1 MIPPSKSVAH
11 RAIICASLSYGESK
25 ITNIDYSEDIIATIQ
40 GMEAL
45 GAIIEKEESSLV
57 IKGILSEDNKINLH
71 REIDCNESGS
81 TLRFLIPISLLFEG
95 ESRFIG
101 RGNLGKRPLD
111 TYYEI
116 FDKQGIEYSY
126 IKDVLDLRIK
136 GRLAPSEFKVRG
148 DISSQFISG
157 LLFALPLL
165 EGDSKIIITTE
176 MESKGYIDLT
186 LDTMKDFGVKV
197 TNKDYKEFIIEGSQS
212 YKPNDYEVEGDY
224 SQAAFYVVSNMLGSK
239 VKLLGLKP
247 NSKQGDKEVLDIAK
261 RFGAEIIE
269 KDNSLEVKPFDELKA
284 TDIDAKNCPD
294 IIPVVVVLASVAK
307 GRTIIY
313 NAKRLRIKECD
324 RLNAIAT
331 ELKKLGAKVVE
342 EEDRLIIDG
351 VDSLEFKEELWSFKD
366 HRISMALA
374 IASGVCK
381 NEIIIRDYDCVSKSY
396 PGFYEDFKNLGGAA
410 WEQHGEVK

>member
-1 MIPPSKSVAH
+1 M
-11 RAIICASLSYGESK
+11 ES
-25 ITNIDYSEDIIATIQ
+25 
-40 GMEAL
+40 L
-45 GAIIEKEESSLV
+45 GAIIKKEESSLI
-57 IKGILSEDNKINLH
+57 IKGILNKDNKVNLH

-81 TLRFLIPISLLFEG
+81 TLRFLVPISLLFEG

-116 FDKQGIEYSY
+116 FDNQGIEFSY
-126 IKDVLDLRIK
+126 VKDILDLKIK
-136 GRLAPSEFKVRG
+136 GKLRSSEFRVRG

-165 EGDSKIIITTE
+165 EGNSKIIITTN

-186 LDTMKDFGVKV
+186 LDTMKDFGVNV
-197 TNKDYKEFIIEGSQS
+197 INNNYKEFIIEGNQS
-212 YKPNDYEVEGDY
+212 YKPNEYEVEGDY
-224 SQAAFYVVSNMLGSK
+224 SQAAFYIVSNMLGSK
-239 VKLLGLKP
+239 IKLLGLKKD
-247 NSKQGDKEVLDIAK
+247 SKQGDKEIIEIAK
-261 RFGAEIIE
+261 RFGATIKEE
-269 KDNSLEVKPFDELKA
+269 NNSLLVEILDGLKA
-284 TDIDAKNCPD
+284 TDVDAKNCPD
-294 IIPVVVVLASVAK
+294 IIPVVAVLASVAK
-307 GRTIIY
+307 GRTTIY

-331 ELKKLGAKVVE
+331 ELKSLGAKVIE

-351 VDSLEFKEELWSFKD
+351 VDSLDFKEELWSYKD

-396 PGFYEDFKNLGGAA
+396 PGFYEDFKNLGGVL
-410 WEQHGEVK
+410 WDQHGEVK